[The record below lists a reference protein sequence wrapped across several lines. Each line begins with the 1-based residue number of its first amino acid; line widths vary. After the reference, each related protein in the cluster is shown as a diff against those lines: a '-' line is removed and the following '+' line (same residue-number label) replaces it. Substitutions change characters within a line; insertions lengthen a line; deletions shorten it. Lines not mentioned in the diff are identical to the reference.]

1 MTIASELTLLNNTK
15 TAIAD
20 AIEDKGVTVGT
31 IPFSQYPDKI
41 AEISGGGGDIPIE
54 WSQEYYDAVYDAGP
68 GSWVRNPSWLP
79 LPTVTDTESKFVGLH
94 AVWPEANFLALSAGP
109 EPINLLSTGTTTDAS
124 TYTTATV
131 SLVSGLVYLFAIEN
145 SHGSDASA
153 VSSITG
159 GANLPTFTLQT
170 STQFNAGL
178 NRVTLFSC
186 QPTVNYSGTLT
197 IAFGGVTQTGALWNI
212 SSFGAVDGTTNDG
225 VVQAVV
231 NTGDSTEPF
240 ANLSTFGNA
249 LNSTY
254 CAIANVGGLP
264 DTGDG
269 LTALG
274 NATVSTPTQRLG
286 VRWRAENATTVKV
299 TATTG
304 AWAVIAVELAQ
315 LPTFLVDWGDGET
328 TSYSTIAYKQY
339 DFSDADLGNTN
350 APVTFTAS
358 TSVVNRTAHGYNN
371 GDTISF
377 DSITITT
384 GIVAGQIYYVVNK
397 TADTFQLSATEDG
410 TALTL
415 TNDGSGII
423 LPYKQVVVTVTPET
437 GVTFTK
443 LNLSVR
449 HNQAKLNQYT
459 SGWLDV
465 LISGPN
471 LTSLIVAGPGSAIF
485 HSYLERAQLISTN
498 NITSFFY
505 MFFNCRSLQSVP
517 IWQTGTSGITTTS
530 GMFAGCVSLQTVL
543 LFDTSGVTDMNQMFN
558 NCPKLQTVP
567 LFNTAAVTS
576 MASMF
581 NSCFSLQTVPLF
593 NTANV
598 TSMNEMF
605 STCRSLQT
613 VPLFNTVKVTSMATM
628 LVNCPSLT
636 SVPLFNTG
644 AVTNM
649 QQMIQGCS
657 ALTTVPLF
665 NTANVTNMATMFYE
679 CRNLKTIPLFN
690 TVKVINMSQMFNF
703 CFSLEKIPA
712 LITTAVNSSSNF
724 NSMFQNCPSLSRIE
738 AKDFNFTFSVASC
751 KLSDVRLKEIFTNL
765 PRVTTSQTLTVT
777 GNYGIGTITSK
788 ASLSLTA
795 GSTTISTADTFGV
808 VNGMF
813 VTGIGTAINTDV
825 SVTSDVTLDT
835 LTKTAHG
842 LSNGD
847 KITFSALS
855 TTTGVLTW
863 TIYYVVNKTDN
874 DFQIALTEGG
884 SPIDLTGSNATM
896 TMRYPSFVTNV
907 VTNTSVTISTP
918 LASTGTQTLTFRELD
933 SSEAL
938 LKNWAVTF

>member
-41 AEISGGGGDIPIE
+41 AEISGGGE
-54 WSQEYYDAVYDAGP
+54 VEA
-68 GSWVRNPSWLP
+68 WVRNPSWLP
-79 LPTVTDTESKFVGLH
+79 LPTVEDTESKFVGLH
-94 AVWPEANFLALSAGP
+94 AVWPDANFLALSAGP
-109 EPINLLSTGTTTDAS
+109 EPINLLTTGTTTDAS
-124 TYTTATV
+124 TFTTATV
-131 SLVSGLVYLFAIEN
+131 NLVSGLVYLFAIEN

-153 VSSITG
+153 VSAITG

-186 QPTVNYSGTLT
+186 QPTVNYTGTLT

-212 SSFGAVDGTTNDG
+212 TSFGAVDGTTNDG

-240 ANLSTFGNA
+240 ANLSTFGGV

-254 CAIANVGGLP
+254 CAIANIGGLP

-274 NATVSTPTQRLG
+274 NANASTPTQRLG
-286 VRWRAENATTVKV
+286 VRWRADNATTVKV

-315 LPTFLVDWGDGET
+315 LPTFVVDWGDGET

-339 DFSDADLGNTN
+339 DFADADLDNTN

-358 TSVVNRTAHGYNN
+358 TSIVNRTAHGYNN

-377 DSITITT
+377 DSITTTT
-384 GIVAGQIYYVVNK
+384 GIVAGQIYYVINK
-397 TADTFQLSATEDG
+397 TADTFQLSATKDG
-410 TALTL
+410 SALIL

-423 LPYKQVVVTVTPET
+423 LPYKQAVVTVIPET
-437 GVTFTK
+437 GVTLTRIN
-443 LNLSVR
+443 LNIK
-449 HNQAKLNQYT
+449 HNQTGLPFFG

-465 LISGPN
+465 LISGPS
-471 LTSLIVAGPGSAIF
+471 LTSLQIAGNTIARDFIHLS
-485 HSYLERAQLISTN
+485 LEQAQLISTN
-498 NITSFFY
+498 NIASFVYVFY
-505 MFFNCRSLQSVP
+505 GCRKLQSIP
-517 IWQTGTSGITTTS
+517 IWLVRTSEPVDMTAMFRDCSALQTVPLFNTAAVTSMAL
-530 GMFAGCVSLQTVL
+530 MFADCRNLNEVPLFNTSAVTSMASMFNGCSSLQTVP
-543 LFDTSGVTDMNQMFN
+543 LFNTSAVTSMASMFSGCNRLQTVPLFNTAAVTSMSSMFN
-558 NCPKLQTVP
+558 GCSTLQTVP

-581 NSCFSLQTVPLF
+581 NGCSSLQTVPLF

-598 TSMNEMF
+598 TAMTGMF
-605 STCRSLQT
+605 QSCPSLQT
-613 VPLFNTVKVTSMATM
+613 VPLFNTA
-628 LVNCPSLT
+628 
-636 SVPLFNTG
+636 

-649 QQMIQGCS
+649 NSI
-657 ALTTVPLF
+657 
-665 NTANVTNMATMFYE
+665 FYI
-679 CRNLKTIPLFN
+679 CTGL
-690 TVKVINMSQMFNF
+690 Q
-703 CFSLEKIPA
+703 KIPA
-712 LITTAVNSSSNF
+712 LVTTAVTSSVNF
-724 NSMFQNCPSLSRIE
+724 SQIFTATGSLTRIE
-738 AKDFNFTFSVASC
+738 AKDFRWTFSVANC

-788 ASLSLTA
+788 ASLSLTE
-795 GSTTISTADTFGV
+795 GSTTISMADTSGV

-842 LSNGD
+842 LANGD
-847 KITFSALS
+847 KISFSATS
-855 TTTGVLTW
+855 STTGVLTW

-884 SPIDLTGSNATM
+884 SPINLTGSNATM
-896 TMRYPSFVTNV
+896 SMR
-907 VTNTSVTISTP
+907 
-918 LASTGTQTLTFRELD
+918 
-933 SSEAL
+933 
-938 LKNWAVTF
+938 